1 MFKPKK
7 TFFSILLVAL
17 MTAASVVCSQ
27 QTEHAPP
34 KPMVPKAGFD
44 PERLAR
50 IPARM
55 KEFVEKGT
63 ISGTVTLIARH
74 GVVGS
79 LEAVGYQD
87 LETNKPMRTDTIF
100 QIRSMT
106 KSVTAVGVMILVE
119 EGRLTLRDPLEK
131 YLPEFRALSVIESR
145 ESQSAPVLK
154 PASRPV
160 TIYDLLTHTSG
171 MSSWLAEHLRAE
183 ARQKQT
189 LAELA
194 ALRAR
199 MPLEF
204 QPGTKFLYSNSGYR
218 VLGRLIEVVSGQPY
232 EKFTE
237 ERVFKPLG
245 MKDSSVLPPLE
256 KLDRVAST
264 YELRDGKLVKSQNY
278 DISSVQRWKIPAP
291 SASMFSTAS
300 DLFAFYQMML
310 NGGQFNGRR
319 ILSPASVEVM
329 TMCHTSGVDSLSP
342 RRSSGIHYGL
352 GWNVVCDPGGTQEL
366 RSIGSFGHGGLLNT
380 NGWVDPQKHLVTVFL
395 SSRVPTAEEWRTTI
409 LRDEARS
416 FWALA
421 AAAIVD

>member
-1 MFKPKK
+1 M
-7 TFFSILLVAL
+7 TVAS
-17 MTAASVVCSQ
+17 SVVYSQ
-27 QTEHAPP
+27 PTEQPAP
-34 KPMVPKAGFD
+34 KPMVSKVGFD
-44 PERLAR
+44 TERLAR
-50 IPARM
+50 ISARM

-63 ISGTVTLIARH
+63 IAGTVTLVARH
-74 GVVGS
+74 GAVGS

-119 EGRLTLRDPLEK
+119 EGHLMLRDPVEK
-131 YLPEFRALSVIESR
+131 YLPEFRALSVVDTR
-145 ESQSAPVLK
+145 EPQSAPVLK
-154 PASRPV
+154 PASRPI

-171 MSSWLAEHLRAE
+171 MSPELAEHLRAE

-204 QPGTKFLYSNSGYR
+204 QPGTKFLYSDSGYK
-218 VLGRLIEVVSGQPY
+218 VLGRILEVVSGQPY
-232 EKFTE
+232 EKFIE
-237 ERVFKPLG
+237 ARVFKPLG

-256 KLDRVAST
+256 KFDRVAST

-278 DISSVQRWKIPAP
+278 DISSVQRLKTPAP
-291 SASMFSTAS
+291 EWSMFSTAS
-300 DLFAFYQMML
+300 DMFAFYQMML

-329 TMCHTSGVDSLSP
+329 TMCHTSGLDSLSP
-342 RRSSGIHYGL
+342 HRSSGIHYGL
-352 GWNVVCDPGGTQEL
+352 GWNVVCAPDGTQEL

-380 NGWVDPQKHLVTVFL
+380 HGWVDPQKQLVTVFL
-395 SSRVPTAEEWRTTI
+395 NSRAPTPEEWRTTV
-409 LRDEARS
+409 LRDEART

-421 AAAIVD
+421 AAAVID